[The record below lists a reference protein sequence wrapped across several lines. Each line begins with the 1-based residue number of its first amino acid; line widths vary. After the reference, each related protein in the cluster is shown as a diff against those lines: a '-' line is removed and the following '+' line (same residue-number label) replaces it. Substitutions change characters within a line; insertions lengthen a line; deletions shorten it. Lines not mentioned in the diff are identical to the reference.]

1 MAESKSSKIT
11 NFYAE
16 NKRSKAKIQK
26 QKQFM
31 ETIDENED
39 ADPSS
44 TLLKNLSSKV
54 KEISNSVILIQ
65 KSQQELS
72 QKQEKLEKRY
82 PSDIAD
88 IAKRVPELLDKY
100 LGDILKNLSAQCDQ
114 LNAEMKCLKQM
125 VKKNLYSIQNMD
137 DSRKV
142 TKEEESHDN
151 KKVVKELNQIKEDIK
166 TLKKGYE
173 ESIKEKI
180 EVKNLTKSS
189 FASEDLT
196 LWKLKKLV
204 NKDDDLYYLSTISL
218 NNIPKAVDFSKEP
231 REVASAALRSLGLDG
246 IPTNDVRRVSLNVQ
260 KRKIRL
266 TALSPDCARYILRQL
281 CQAKRRRIQVE
292 KRNVSTTFSLLSPP
306 RWNKQRDYL
315 YKLGLQMKE
324 KRLISHFHLF
334 PLRSSLAMKTYNK
347 ENQVKIIQCPE
358 SVLSA

>member
-16 NKRSKAKIQK
+16 NKRSKAKIQR
-26 QKQFM
+26 QTQFM

-125 VKKNLYSIQNMD
+125 VKNNLYSIQNLD

-151 KKVVKELNQIKEDIK
+151 KNVVKELKQIKEDIK
-166 TLKKGYE
+166 TLKKG
-173 ESIKEKI
+173 
-180 EVKNLTKSS
+180 S
-189 FASEDLT
+189 FASENLT